1 MASKKA
7 SARASARSSARPSA
21 TRPAVRIR
29 RVYDTPEPDDGTRVL
44 VDRVWPRGL
53 AKADAHLDEWTKD
66 AAPSTEL
73 RRWYGHDPDRF
84 PEFTRRYHAELADPD
99 RRAAVDHLRTL
110 AAAGPL
116 TLLTAVKDLDHG
128 HVQVLAE
135 AIRGHG

>member
-7 SARASARSSARPSA
+7 SARASA
-21 TRPAVRIR
+21 TGPAIRIR
-29 RVYDTPEPDDGTRVL
+29 RVYDTPGPDDGTRVL

-53 AKADAHLDEWTKD
+53 TKTDAHLDEWAKD

-73 RRWYGHDPDRF
+73 RRWYGHEPDRF
-84 PEFTRRYHAELADPD
+84 PEFTRRYRAELTTPE
-99 RRAAVDHLRTL
+99 RQAAVGHLHTL
-110 AAAGPL
+110 ATSGPL

-135 AIRGHG
+135 AIRDHEE